1 MVQYIYE
8 VIYISG
14 EKNGI
19 LAVHYDM
26 DEFHE

>member
-14 EKNGI
+14 EKNVI
-19 LAVHYDM
+19 LTVHYDM